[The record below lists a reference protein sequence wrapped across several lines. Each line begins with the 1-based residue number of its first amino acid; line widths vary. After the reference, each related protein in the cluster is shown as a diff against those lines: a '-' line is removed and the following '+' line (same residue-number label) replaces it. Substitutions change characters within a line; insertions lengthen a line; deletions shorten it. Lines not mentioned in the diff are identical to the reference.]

1 MYTIMISTILILGQ
15 SNSALCVSDYWVN
28 SEYHRGIYD
37 HDLDDAGHDDDD
49 EGDKDDVASLQD
61 FQEVGNRQTA
71 RQAASHPG
79 AI

>member
-1 MYTIMISTILILGQ
+1 MGQ
-15 SNSALCVSDYWVN
+15 SNSVCASEDWVN

-37 HDLDDAGHDDDD
+37 HDLDDDGHDDDDD

-61 FQEVGNRQTA
+61 FQEGGIRQTA
-71 RQAASHPG
+71 RQPASHPG